1 MMFVTLLTIR
11 PEQNKEAYS
20 AIKKFKLPK
29 GVSVKTTLGLFGRYD
44 GLLIYEAKDERTGM
58 NFLLD
63 ICKIPGVTD
72 TETMVATW

>member
-1 MMFVTLLTIR
+1 MIFVTLLTIR

-29 GVSVKTTLGLFGRYD
+29 GVSLKTMYGLFGRYD
-44 GLLIYEAKDERTGM
+44 AVLIYEAKDEKAGM